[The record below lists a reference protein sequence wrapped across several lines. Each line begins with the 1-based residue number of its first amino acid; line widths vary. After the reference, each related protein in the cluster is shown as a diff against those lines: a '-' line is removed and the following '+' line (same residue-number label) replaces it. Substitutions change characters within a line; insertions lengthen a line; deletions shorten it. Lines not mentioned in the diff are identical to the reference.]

1 MQKFIIT
8 KKKDISE
15 RNEREN
21 INKYKNIYHK
31 GNFNH
36 KSNKNKNKVEP
47 SQQIPYKY
55 TEKDMEI
62 FIDELSGQMPRRLLK
77 RLKKIKPKIFSS
89 EETSYK
95 LVKDW
100 RVKWKKK
107 PHLTDEDYKILKT
120 IFDTDSRK
128 LKMRRMVNKMIDE
141 ANIENAEFPHK
152 KFIYTIVK
160 IKDVIIDRIEIK
172 GNNDTSVFF
181 KYRGNDVVAICYGK
195 PFEDKP
201 KFLPTKLIINGQEE
215 DISRKNIKSCI
226 KLIKPKIRKIVVV
239 KKKGV

>member
-8 KKKDISE
+8 KKKDISD
-15 RNEREN
+15 RNERERKEN
-21 INKYKNIYHK
+21 FNKYQNPYYK
-31 GNFNH
+31 GNFNKH
-36 KSNKNKNKVEP
+36 KKSKPKP
-47 SQQIPYKY
+47 PPPPQIPYKY

-107 PHLTDEDYKILKT
+107 PYLTDEDYKILKT

-152 KFIYTIVK
+152 KFVYTIVK
-160 IKDVIIDRIEIK
+160 IKDVIIDKIEI
-172 GNNDTSVFF
+172 T
-181 KYRGNDVVAICYGK
+181 
-195 PFEDKP
+195 
-201 KFLPTKLIINGQEE
+201 TQ
-215 DISRKNIKSCI
+215 
-226 KLIKPKIRKIVVV
+226 V
-239 KKKGV
+239 K